1 MAADYQ
7 IELFIFPDGAA
18 VEILVFAGADRSGK
32 LSGGKSRSDNTANAR
47 RAATPTPADSAV
59 AGDSVVAGD
68 SALAA
73 GENVTSR
80 ESANV
85 VASSDVSVA
94 GARSHDTDLDVCP
107 QCGCDLV
114 YPTDWTRLENRRWRL
129 TLRCPNCEL
138 RRQIVVSRAGIEH
151 FSRQLYYG
159 TQKLTFQAD
168 ALSRRHF
175 AEEGEKLVAAVRA
188 NLILPMDF

>member
-18 VEILVFAGADRSGK
+18 VEILVFAGASRSAK
-32 LSGGKSRSDNTANAR
+32 LSGGELSSDKPGSDNTTDGR
-47 RAATPTPADSAV
+47 RAATPAPA
-59 AGDSVVAGD
+59 DSVVAGD
-68 SALAA
+68 SVVAA

-80 ESANV
+80 ESANAIV
-85 VASSDVSVA
+85 SADVSA
-94 GARSHDTDLDVCP
+94 TGAHMCDTDLDVCP

-138 RRQIVVSRAGIEH
+138 RRQIVVSRTGIEH

>member
-1 MAADYQ
+1 MAADYK
-7 IELFIFPDGAA
+7 IELFIFPDGVA
-18 VEILVFAGADRSGK
+18 VEMLVFAGADHSGKPRDDGKLRSGATM
-32 LSGGKSRSDNTANAR
+32 DDA
-47 RAATPTPADSAV
+47 RAATPAP
-59 AGDSVVAGD
+59 GD
-68 SALAA
+68 SARAA
-73 GENVTSR
+73 DNVTSS
-80 ESANV
+80 ESAKV
-85 VASSDVSVA
+85 VASADVSVA
-94 GARSHDTDLDVCP
+94 GAHVSDTDLDVCP

-138 RRQIVVSRAGIEH
+138 RRQIVVARSGIEH
-151 FSRQLYYG
+151 FNRQLFYG
-159 TQKLTFQAD
+159 TQRLTAEAD